1 MFYIC
6 NCIIVILYIP
16 RHVVRVNKS
25 YLILSIITK
34 NRVMP
39 PSGQKTIYCA
49 FIMYGDQLVLN
60 CVVLPCT
67 FYYISFICN
76 LFKLWPYNLYI
87 INIKR
92 LLQPPSINQLIS

>member
-1 MFYIC
+1 
-6 NCIIVILYIP
+6 
-16 RHVVRVNKS
+16 
-25 YLILSIITK
+25 
-34 NRVMP
+34 
-39 PSGQKTIYCA
+39 
-49 FIMYGDQLVLN
+49 MYGDQLVLN

-92 LLQPPSINQLIS
+92 LLQPPSINQLISRDVFVVIDYTFTRELPFLIVVLFYLTIFTA